1 MVFSNLHVMKD
12 LHKAA
17 NAHSQKN
24 SARQNACANSKVF
37 MMSHTDTTAID
48 RSLSQHDNTQ

>member
-37 MMSHTDTTAID
+37 RMSYTDTTAID
-48 RSLSQHDNTQ
+48 RSLSQHDKTQ